1 MVCIKKNSPK
11 NNNGMISERDIAEK
25 FSVVWNQ
32 HFPMLTSNFIKI
44 FNETQIKISNS
55 ISIPIIENVRY
66 DLITESAFN
75 LAEIL
80 FVYNKTPE
88 EYISNQENLNDLIKY
103 TAKGI
108 WKNGNYTEEDLKL
121 IKSEV
126 EEIIKI
132 SKNIIEFINTHKFD
146 KLEFKPK
153 IIGYGFIPDLIA
165 DLSIDD
171 TLFEIKSV
179 NRNFKSSDLKQ
190 LFIYLALQ
198 QVSTGKNWDFA
209 GLYNPRRGTY
219 CKFNIK
225 QLVYTLSGGKSP
237 NEAFEN
243 LLNNLVRGIEIDSR
257 F

>member
-1 MVCIKKNSPK
+1 
-11 NNNGMISERDIAEK
+11 MISERDIAEK

-32 HFPMLTSNFIKI
+32 HFPMLTSNFIRV
-44 FNETQIKISNS
+44 FNETQIKVSNS
-55 ISIPIIENVRY
+55 SSIPLVQNVRY
-66 DLITESAFN
+66 DLICESAFN

-80 FVYNKTPE
+80 CNNNKTPE
-88 EYISNQENLNDLIKY
+88 IYLSNKENLKVLIEH

-108 WKNGNYTEEDLKL
+108 WKNGNYTENNLELFE
-121 IKSEV
+121 SEV

-132 SKNIIEFINTHKFD
+132 SNNIIEFINTHKSS

-153 IIGYGFIPDLIA
+153 LIGYGFIPDLTA

-179 NRNFKSSDLKQ
+179 NRNYKSSDLKQ

-198 QVSTGKNWDFA
+198 QVSQGENWEFA

-219 CKFNIK
+219 CKFNVK

-243 LLNNLVRGIEIDSR
+243 LLSSLVRDIQIDSR